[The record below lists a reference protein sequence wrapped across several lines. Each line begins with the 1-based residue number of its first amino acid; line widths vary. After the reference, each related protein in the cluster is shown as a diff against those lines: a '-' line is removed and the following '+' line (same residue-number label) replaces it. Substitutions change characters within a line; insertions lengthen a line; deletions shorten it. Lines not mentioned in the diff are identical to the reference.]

1 MYDETNNFSK
11 EEIFRMYD
19 QSELS
24 DFINIDKTFYK
35 KIKGMRTHKEKFTFC
50 YSTLGAG
57 IIAGA
62 AGFLLFLRKYKL
74 IRFF

>member
-1 MYDETNNFSK
+1 MYQESNNFSK

-35 KIKGMRTHKEKFTFC
+35 KIKGMR
-50 YSTLGAG
+50 
-57 IIAGA
+57 IP
-62 AGFLLFLRKYKL
+62 
-74 IRFF
+74 

>member
-1 MYDETNNFSK
+1 MYEDTNNFSK

-35 KIKGMRTHKEKFTFC
+35 KIKSIRIPKEKYTFC
-50 YSTLGAG
+50 YTTLGAG

-74 IRFF
+74 I